1 MLLESQ
7 QRPPPKKAKRF
18 NETHKLCK
26 HNRFS
31 WFISNASWTTA
42 KLLQKQ
48 NASFQPQNKYYI
60 WPITVKYP
68 KKKKKANKKDKKKK
82 KKKTKNGYQNCYKI
96 TILLQNYSPRSTINE
111 QILKSV
117 TT

>member
-1 MLLESQ
+1 MPSAQ
-7 QRPPPKKAKRF
+7 KVWYFYDDATGKPTKTPPKKAKRF

-68 KKKKKANKKDKKKK
+68 KKTKMAT
-82 KKKTKNGYQNCYKI
+82 KTATRLQYCYKI
-96 TILLQNYSPRSTINE
+96 TVLDQRSTS
-111 QILKSV
+111 KY
-117 TT
+117 